1 MFLRK
6 YNNTL
11 LSGSNISSGS
21 VDVLLLDSLLS
32 HAISLHSVFFIKG
45 LEGGK
50 WELYEGGEVWMI
62 MRGIK
67 KKNFSWRQ
75 GFFCK
80 CYIVQCVCACARENE
95 LMFNA

>member
-6 YNNTL
+6 YNSML
-11 LSGSNISSGS
+11 LSGLNISSGS
-21 VDVLLLDSLLS
+21 FDVFLLDSLLS

-45 LEGGK
+45 LKGGK

-67 KKNFSWRQ
+67 KKNFSW
-75 GFFCK
+75 
-80 CYIVQCVCACARENE
+80 
-95 LMFNA
+95 